1 MASSTETANRQIA
14 HAAGLVMAAFVLSN
28 ITGLVRQVLV
38 SQAFGTSGDIDA
50 FNAAARLP
58 ELLFSLVAGGALASA
73 FVPTFTGFL
82 TRKDRR
88 GAWELASA
96 VLNLLVLILILIS
109 SLAAIFAPQVVDWT
123 IGRGFDPAQQRLTVS
138 LLRVLLISTVIFGI
152 SGLLMGILNAHQ
164 KFLLAGL
171 APTMY
176 WVGMI
181 FGVLVWV
188 PEAGIHGLAW
198 GAVLGAGLHLGI
210 QIPGLVRLRGRY
222 TLTLGLRVPAVRDVI
237 RLMAPRVLGVSVV
250 QINFLVNATLA
261 SEQPEGSMTAIV
273 LAFAIMTMPQ
283 VVIAQGIAT
292 AALPTF
298 SEQVAR
304 GELSQMRASLA
315 ATLRGVV
322 LLSLPATVG
331 LILLREPVV
340 SLLFQRGEFNTA
352 STVLVSWA
360 LLFYTLGLVSH
371 SVVEILARAFYA
383 LHDTFTPVLVG
394 VGAMS
399 LNVLLSIGLSAA
411 FLRVGWA
418 PHGGLALANTL
429 ATTLEMVLLLWLM
442 RRRLDGLQGRRILA
456 SVGGAFAASVVM
468 AAALYFWIVGTTG
481 ASVWLIGGGGVLLGG
496 VLYAAAIL
504 ALRVP
509 EGRAL
514 LGYVRG
520 KLTKRV
526 ISG

>member
-1 MASSTETANRQIA
+1 
-14 HAAGLVMAAFVLSN
+14 MAAL
-28 ITGLVRQVLV
+28 
-38 SQAFGTSGDIDA
+38 
-50 FNAAARLP
+50 
-58 ELLFSLVAGGALASA
+58 
-73 FVPTFTGFL
+73 
-82 TRKDRR
+82 
-88 GAWELASA
+88 
-96 VLNLLVLILILIS
+96 
-109 SLAAIFAPQVVDWT
+109 FAPQIVDWT

-138 LLRVLLISTVIFGI
+138 LLRVLLISTVIFGV

-164 KFLLAGL
+164 QFLLAGL

-176 WVGMI
+176 WLGMI

-188 PEAGIHGLAW
+188 PEVGIHGLAW

-210 QIPGLVRLRGRY
+210 QLPGLVRLGGSY
-222 TLTLGLRVPAVRDVI
+222 TVTLGLRIPAVREVI

-273 LAFAIMTMPQ
+273 LAFALMTMPQ

-340 SLLFQRGEFNTA
+340 SLLFQRGEFNIA
-352 STVLVSWA
+352 STALVSWA

-371 SVVEILARAFYA
+371 SLVEILARAFYA

-399 LNVLLSIGLSAA
+399 LNVLLSIMLSAA

-429 ATTLEMVLLLWLM
+429 ATTLEMVLMLWLM
-442 RRRLDGLQGRRILA
+442 RRRLDGLQGRRILT
-456 SVGGAFAASVVM
+456 SVGGAVAASLVM
-468 AAALYFWIVGTTG
+468 AVALYFWIEGTAG
-481 ASVWLIGGGGVLLGG
+481 ANVWLIGGGGVLLGG
-496 VLYAAAIL
+496 ALYAVTIL
-504 ALRVP
+504 ALKVP

-514 LGYVRG
+514 LGYVRW
-520 KLTKRV
+520 KIIKDVT
-526 ISG
+526 SG

>member
-1 MASSTETANRQIA
+1 
-14 HAAGLVMAAFVLSN
+14 
-28 ITGLVRQVLV
+28 
-38 SQAFGTSGDIDA
+38 
-50 FNAAARLP
+50 
-58 ELLFSLVAGGALASA
+58 
-73 FVPTFTGFL
+73 
-82 TRKDRR
+82 
-88 GAWELASA
+88 
-96 VLNLLVLILILIS
+96 
-109 SLAAIFAPQVVDWT
+109 
-123 IGRGFDPAQQRLTVS
+123 
-138 LLRVLLISTVIFGI
+138 
-152 SGLLMGILNAHQ
+152 MGILNAHQ
-164 KFLLAGL
+164 QFLLAGL

-176 WVGMI
+176 WLGMI

-188 PEAGIHGLAW
+188 PEVGIHGLAW

-210 QIPGLVRLRGRY
+210 QLPGLVRLGGSY
-222 TLTLGLRVPAVRDVI
+222 TVTLGLRIPAVREVI

-273 LAFAIMTMPQ
+273 LAFALMTMPQ

-340 SLLFQRGEFNTA
+340 SLLFQRGEFNIA
-352 STVLVSWA
+352 STALVSWA

-371 SVVEILARAFYA
+371 SLVEILARAFYA

-399 LNVLLSIGLSAA
+399 LNVLLSIMLSAA

-429 ATTLEMVLLLWLM
+429 ATTLEMVLMLWLM
-442 RRRLDGLQGRRILA
+442 RRRLDGLQGRRILT
-456 SVGGAFAASVVM
+456 SVGGAVAASLVM
-468 AAALYFWIVGTTG
+468 AVALYFWIEGPAG
-481 ASVWLIGGGGVLLGG
+481 ANVWLIGGGGVLLGG
-496 VLYAAAIL
+496 ALYAVTIL
-504 ALRVP
+504 ALKVP

-520 KLTKRV
+520 KIIKDVT
-526 ISG
+526 SG